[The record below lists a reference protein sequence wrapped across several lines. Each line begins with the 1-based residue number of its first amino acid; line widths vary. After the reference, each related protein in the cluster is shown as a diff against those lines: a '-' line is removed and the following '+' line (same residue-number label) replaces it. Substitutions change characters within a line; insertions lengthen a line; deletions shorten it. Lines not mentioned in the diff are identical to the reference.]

1 VAKCKFCRKPGA
13 TLKPTGKMSHF
24 CDFECFKNEGL
35 KLVQKAEKIRVKNE
49 KQDDAQK
56 LSVLNQTVKY
66 WRPKA
71 DTAFQLFSRLSKWGE
86 PCYSCGA
93 TTGQMHGGHY
103 VSKGAKKTLTRYAED
118 NCNPQCSTCNE
129 RLSGNIAL
137 YRPYLLQKIGSYRL
151 SLLEGPMPLVHW
163 KWDDYKRVHDWYN
176 RLNKILKKEIDQ
188 AQF

>member
-1 VAKCKFCRKPGA
+1 MPKCKFCRAPDA
-13 TLKPTGKMSHF
+13 TLKPTGKFSYY
-24 CDFECFKNEGL
+24 CGYECFKGEGIKTL
-35 KLVQKAEKIRVKNE
+35 KKITEVRDNAEKRLNKIRK
-49 KQDDAQK
+49 DI
-56 LSVLNQTVKY
+56 SNQTVTH

-86 PCYSCGA
+86 PCYSCGT

-103 VSKGAKKTLTRYAED
+103 ISKGSKKTLTRYAED

-137 YRPYLLQKIGSYRL
+137 YRPYLLKKIGPYRL

-163 KWDDYKRVHDWYN
+163 KWHDYKAVHDWYHTI
-176 RLNKILKKEIDQ
+176 NKQIKKERGI
-188 AQF
+188 